1 MRSTGKLPYWLA
13 ILPVALL
20 GAVTPA
26 AAEADGPDFFRV
38 TGVAAE
44 DVLNIRAEPSASA
57 RKIGEIPP
65 NADGIRNLGCQ
76 GGLSFTEW
84 EAANRQEREAS
95 QRNRWCRIAFCG
107 VQGWVAGRFLA
118 EGGVHSDSGL

>member
-1 MRSTGKLPYWLA
+1 MRSTRKSPYWLA
-13 ILPVALL
+13 LLPIVLL
-20 GAVTPA
+20 GTATPA

-38 TGVAAE
+38 TGVAPD

-65 NADGIRNLGCQ
+65 NADGIRNLGCR

-84 EAANRQEREAS
+84 EAASPEEREAS
-95 QRNRWCRIAFCG
+95 SRKRWCRIAFHG
-107 VQGWVAGRFLA
+107 VEGWVAGRFLA
-118 EGGVHSDSGL
+118 EGGAP